1 MEKYFVLKVTYASWK
16 GFPICY
22 TKNKHAGP
30 FDTQQAAQALAN
42 AENDARRKM
51 REDNWIFQ
59 VGSQK
64 EIGSSGII
72 L

>member
-30 FDTQQAAQALAN
+30 FSSHKEAQLVAN
-42 AENDARRKM
+42 EENDIRRRRK
-51 REDNWIFQ
+51 EDKWIFQ
-59 VGSQK
+59 VGMQK
-64 EIGSSGII
+64 EIGASGII